1 MDTNIGFMFL
11 LECVLLQQQLQILSR
26 TVIIKPR
33 GRPLKYITD
42 EERKDAI
49 KNGRKMRDK
58 CEEKNIKIVK
68 GRIYVSKYSSPMSA
82 LQ

>member
-1 MDTNIGFMFL
+1 MDMNIEFMFL

-42 EERKDAI
+42 EERKEARKNGRKNGRKEAI
-49 KNGRKMRDK
+49 KNGRKDAK
-58 CEEKNIKIVK
+58 K
-68 GRIYVSKYSSPMSA
+68 
-82 LQ
+82 

>member
-1 MDTNIGFMFL
+1 MHLNIEFMFL

-42 EERKDAI
+42 KERKNAI
-49 KNGRKMRDK
+49 KNGRQMRRNK
-58 CEEKNIKIVK
+58 YKN
-68 GRIYVSKYSSPMSA
+68 SKRENIC
-82 LQ
+82 Q

>member
-1 MDTNIGFMFL
+1 MDIEFTFL

-42 EERKDAI
+42 EERKEARKNGR
-49 KNGRKMRDK
+49 KNGRKMQ
-58 CEEKNIKIVK
+58 KNNYKRWIIIKDESLYHYI
-68 GRIYVSKYSSPMSA
+68 
-82 LQ
+82 

>member
-1 MDTNIGFMFL
+1 MDMNIEFTFL

-42 EERKDAI
+42 EERKEAR
-49 KNGRKMRDK
+49 KNGRKIRRNNYK
-58 CEEKNIKIVK
+58 
-68 GRIYVSKYSSPMSA
+68 R
-82 LQ
+82 

>member
-1 MDTNIGFMFL
+1 MDMNIEFMFL

-42 EERKDAI
+42 EERKEARKNGR
-49 KNGRKMRDK
+49 KNGRKMQRNK
-58 CEEKNIKIVK
+58 YKN
-68 GRIYVSKYSSPMSA
+68 SKRENIC
-82 LQ
+82 Q

>member
-1 MDTNIGFMFL
+1 MDMNIEFMFL

-42 EERKDAI
+42 EERKEAR
-49 KNGRKMRDK
+49 KNGRKMR
-58 CEEKNIKIVK
+58 EKMRRSNYK
-68 GRIYVSKYSSPMSA
+68 R
-82 LQ
+82 

>member
-1 MDTNIGFMFL
+1 MDMNIEFTFL

-42 EERKDAI
+42 EERKEAI
-49 KNGRKMRDK
+49 KNGRKNGRKMQRNK
-58 CEEKNIKIVK
+58 YKN
-68 GRIYVSKYSSPMSA
+68 SKRENIC
-82 LQ
+82 Q

>member
-1 MDTNIGFMFL
+1 MDMNIEFMFL

-42 EERKDAI
+42 EERKEAI
-49 KNGRKMRDK
+49 KNGRKIRR
-58 CEEKNIKIVK
+58 N
-68 GRIYVSKYSSPMSA
+68 RS
-82 LQ
+82 

>member
-1 MDTNIGFMFL
+1 MDMNIEFTFL

-42 EERKDAI
+42 EERKEAR
-49 KNGRKMRDK
+49 KNGRKMR
-58 CEEKNIKIVK
+58 EKMRRSNYK
-68 GRIYVSKYSSPMSA
+68 R
-82 LQ
+82 

>member
-49 KNGRKMRDK
+49 KNGRKNGRQMRRK
-58 CEEKNIKIVK
+58 IQRNKYKNSK
-68 GRIYVSKYSSPMSA
+68 GENIC
-82 LQ
+82 Q

>member
-49 KNGRKMRDK
+49 KNGRKMR
-58 CEEKNIKIVK
+58 EKMRRNKYKNSKRENIC
-68 GRIYVSKYSSPMSA
+68 
-82 LQ
+82 Q

>member
-1 MDTNIGFMFL
+1 MHLNIEFMFL

-42 EERKDAI
+42 EERKEAI
-49 KNGRKMRDK
+49 KNGRKNRR
-58 CEEKNIKIVK
+58 KNGIKEAK
-68 GRIYVSKYSSPMSA
+68 K
-82 LQ
+82 

>member
-1 MDTNIGFMFL
+1 MDIEFTFL

-42 EERKDAI
+42 EERKEAI
-49 KNGRKMRDK
+49 KNGRKDARKMRRNNCK
-58 CEEKNIKIVK
+58 
-68 GRIYVSKYSSPMSA
+68 R
-82 LQ
+82 

>member
-1 MDTNIGFMFL
+1 MNLEFTFL

-42 EERKDAI
+42 EERKEAR
-49 KNGRKMRDK
+49 KNGRKMR
-58 CEEKNIKIVK
+58 EKMRRSNYK
-68 GRIYVSKYSSPMSA
+68 R
-82 LQ
+82 

>member
-1 MDTNIGFMFL
+1 MDMNIEFMFL

-42 EERKDAI
+42 EERKEAR
-49 KNGRKMRDK
+49 KNGRKEAR
-58 CEEKNIKIVK
+58 KNGRKIRRNNYK
-68 GRIYVSKYSSPMSA
+68 R
-82 LQ
+82 

>member
-1 MDTNIGFMFL
+1 MDIEFTFL

-42 EERKDAI
+42 EERKEAI
-49 KNGRKMRDK
+49 KNGRK
-58 CEEKNIKIVK
+58 N
-68 GRIYVSKYSSPMSA
+68 GRKMQRKDA
-82 LQ
+82 KK